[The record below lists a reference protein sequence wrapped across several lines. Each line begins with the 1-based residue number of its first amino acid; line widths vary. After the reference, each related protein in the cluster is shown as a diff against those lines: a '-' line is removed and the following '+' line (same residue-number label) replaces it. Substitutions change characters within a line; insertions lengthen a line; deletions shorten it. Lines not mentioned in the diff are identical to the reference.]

1 MGFTVREALTIIHG
15 MVLGG
20 LLLLV
25 FSGVLAGLWSL
36 KRYGSIEVA
45 AARHFRILTKGMI
58 TITILAWLTV
68 ITGTYLPYPWYRATP
83 PPSADLARFPMAYLL
98 SNPRLAFWEDYGLEW
113 KEHLAWFAPILM
125 TAATFIIIR
134 YREKVLDKKN
144 ILKAAM
150 VFLSIAFIA
159 VAIAGILGALVTK
172 IAPVR

>member
-1 MGFTVREALTIIHG
+1 MGFTVREILTIIHG

-25 FSGVLAGLWSL
+25 FSGVLAGLWGL
-36 KRYGSIEVA
+36 RRYGSIEVA
-45 AARHFRILTKGMI
+45 AGRHFRTLFIGMI
-58 TITILAWLTV
+58 AITALAWLTV

-83 PPSADLARFPMAYLL
+83 PSNADLAQFPMAYLL
-98 SNPRLAFWEDYGLEW
+98 SNPHLAFWEDYGLEW

-134 YREKVLDKKN
+134 YREKLFNKKN
-144 ILKAAM
+144 ILRAVT
-150 VFLSIAFIA
+150 VFLFMAFIA
-159 VAIAGILGALVTK
+159 AAIAGILGALVTK

>member
-1 MGFTVREALTIIHG
+1 MGFTVREILTIIHG

-36 KRYGSIEVA
+36 RRYGSIEVA
-45 AARHFRILTKGMI
+45 VARHFRALIIGMVII
-58 TITILAWLTV
+58 TALAWLTV
-68 ITGTYLPYPWYRATP
+68 ITGSYLPYPWYRATP
-83 PPSADLARFPMAYLL
+83 PPNADLSQFPMAHLL
-98 SNPRLAFWEDYGLEW
+98 ANPRLAFWEDYGIEW

-134 YREKVLDKKN
+134 YREKLFDKKN

-159 VAIAGILGALVTK
+159 AAISGILGALVTK